1 MLFVEQVQADYTD
14 RFPVRP
20 LQSDLVICIN
30 KGASFSFQYIN
41 AVRAWMDEQEEQ
53 RLARLE
59 DARQQRFKE
68 YVCFCTERTKPR

>member
-1 MLFVEQVQADYTD
+1 MIFAEQVEADYTD

-20 LQSDLVICIN
+20 LQSDLVICIT
-30 KGASFSFQYIN
+30 KGSSFSFQYIN

-59 DARQQRFKE
+59 DARQRRFQE
-68 YVCFCTERTKPR
+68 YVCFCPWVTKPR